1 MFSIKPT
8 SSQRKFYFFILL
20 SLSVCLGVLQ
30 FPSSIHAL
38 EKEQK
43 TELKIKKLAMMLA
56 IVSKEYELAVSNGQI
71 VNEVEYEESQ
81 AFLQMVSDKFAP
93 ISTQFKDS
101 TKANTIRN
109 QLTELKSVIQQKL
122 DKAKIKILST
132 SIQNGILDE
141 FGIKIKK
148 SPKRLISLE
157 NGENIFRTNCSHCH
171 GTTGQGDGPT
181 AAELEPKPA
190 VLADPE
196 ITGNEHSSP
205 YDNFEVINV
214 GIANTAMIAWAD
226 VLSEDDIWDV
236 AYYIRTF
243 SNKNIKLPN
252 IASAPSESEIKASI
266 HETVSKIKQ
275 LVAASATNLGNGN
288 TETAGDAAFDAYL
301 VYETIEAALIAKEK
315 SLGLRLQANFGR
327 LRGEIKRKALKIE
340 IDSLVKKINTDLDE
354 AIKVFTAK
362 TEETGIFIQSFS
374 IIVREGFETILIL
387 SALITFLIKSRNESQ
402 VKTIYFG
409 AGIGILASF
418 LTAYLLH
425 EILGVSAAN
434 QEILEGAIM
443 LIAAAMLF
451 YISYWL
457 ISKIGAEKFQKFVAG
472 KMQEAVRTGSGI
484 TLATLAFLSVYREG
498 FETVLFY
505 QALYTYSGDSTGGI
519 IPGFIVGCVVLIAVF
534 YAINKMGMRVPIN
547 WFFGLT
553 SIFLYFM
560 AFTFT
565 GKGLHAIQVGGGLPL
580 TAIDFVPEIDWLG
593 IYPTLETTIGQGL
606 ILTALAVGAIYTLR
620 MFNKKTN

>member
-1 MFSIKPT
+1 MLSIQPA
-8 SSQRKFYFFILL
+8 SSQRGFCFFILL
-20 SLSVCLGVLQ
+20 TLTLCLGIFQ
-30 FPSSIHAL
+30 FPVSVEAI

-43 TELKIKKLAMMLA
+43 TELKIKKLVMMLA
-56 IVSKEYELAVSNGQI
+56 IVSKEYELAVKNGQV

-81 AFLQMVSDKFAP
+81 AFLQMVADKFDP

-101 TKANTIRN
+101 EKANVIKSE
-109 QLTELKSVIQQKL
+109 LTELKSVIQQKL
-122 DKAKIKILST
+122 DIGKIKNLST
-132 SIQNGILDE
+132 SIQNQILKE
-141 FGIKIKK
+141 FGIEIKK
-148 SPKRLISLE
+148 SPKRPISLE

-171 GTTGQGDGPT
+171 GISGQGDGPT
-181 AAELEPKPA
+181 AAELDPKPA
-190 VLADPE
+190 VLADPD
-196 ITGNEHSSP
+196 ITGNEHSTP

-214 GIANTAMIAWAD
+214 GIANTGMIAWAD

-243 SNKNIKLPN
+243 SNKDVKLPQ

-275 LVAASATNLGNGN
+275 LIAESAKNFSSGNA
-288 TETAGDAAFDAYL
+288 ESAGDSAFDAYL

-315 SLGLRLQANFGR
+315 NLGLRLQANFGR
-327 LRGEIKRKALKIE
+327 LRGEIKRKAPKAE
-340 IDSLVKKINTDLDE
+340 IDSLVEKINTDLDQ

-362 TEETGIFIQSFS
+362 TERAGIFIQSFS

-387 SALITFLIKSRNESQ
+387 SALITFLIKSRNENQ
-402 VKTIYFG
+402 VKTIYLG
-409 AGIGILASF
+409 AGVGILASF
-418 LTAYLLH
+418 LTAYLVH
-425 EILGVSAAN
+425 EILGISAAN

-472 KMQEAVRTGSGI
+472 KMQEAVRTGSGL

-505 QALYTYSGDSTGGI
+505 EALYTYSGDSTGGI
-519 IPGFIVGCVVLIAVF
+519 IPGFIVGCAVLFAVF
-534 YAINKMGMRVPIN
+534 YGINKMGMRIPVN

-553 SIFLYFM
+553 GIFLYFM

-580 TAIDFVPEIDWLG
+580 TAIDFIPEIDWLG
-593 IYPTLETTIGQGL
+593 IYPTLETSIGQGF
-606 ILTALAVGAIYTLR
+606 IIAALAVGAVYTISML
-620 MFNKKTN
+620 NKKTD

>member
-1 MFSIKPT
+1 MFSIQPT
-8 SSQRKFYFFILL
+8 SLQRGFYFFILFTL
-20 SLSVCLGVLQ
+20 TICFGVLQ
-30 FPSSIHAL
+30 LPSLAQAV

-43 TELKIKKLAMMLA
+43 TELKIKKLVMMLA
-56 IVSKEYELAVSNGQI
+56 IVSKEYELAVDNGQVI
-71 VNEVEYEESQ
+71 NEVEYEESQ
-81 AFLQMVSDKFAP
+81 AFLQMVSDKFDP
-93 ISTQFKDS
+93 LSTQFKDPE
-101 TKANTIRN
+101 KANVIKS
-109 QLTELKSVIQQKL
+109 QLEKLKSNIQQKL
-122 DKAKIKILST
+122 DISKIKILST
-132 SIQNGILDE
+132 SIQNQILKE

-148 SPKRLISLE
+148 SPKRPISLE

-171 GTTGQGDGPT
+171 GATGQGDGPS
-181 AAELEPKPA
+181 AAELNPKPA

-196 ITGNEHSSP
+196 ITGNEHSTP

-243 SNKNIKLPN
+243 SNTDVKLPD
-252 IASAPSESEIKASI
+252 ISSAPSESEIKASI
-266 HETVSKIKQ
+266 HDTVSQIKS
-275 LVAASATNLGNGN
+275 LVAESSKSFSAGNI
-288 TETAGDAAFDAYL
+288 ESAGDSAFDAYL

-315 SLGLRLQANFGR
+315 NLGLRLQANFGR
-327 LRGEIKRKALKIE
+327 LRGEIKRKANKAE
-340 IDSLVKKINTDLDE
+340 INSLVEKINTDLDQ

-362 TEETGIFIQSFS
+362 PEGAGIFIQSFS

-387 SALITFLIKSRNESQ
+387 SALITFLIKSRNENQ
-402 VKTIYFG
+402 VKTIYLG
-409 AGIGILASF
+409 AGIGILASL
-418 LTAYLLH
+418 LTAYVVH
-425 EILGVSAAN
+425 EILGISAAN

-472 KMQEAVRTGSGI
+472 KMQEAVRSGSGF

-519 IPGFIVGCVVLIAVF
+519 IPGFVVGCVVLFAVF
-534 YAINKMGMRVPIN
+534 YGINKMGMRIPVN

-553 SIFLYFM
+553 GIFLYFM
-560 AFTFT
+560 AFIFT

-580 TAIDFVPEIDWLG
+580 TAIDFIPEIDWLG
-593 IYPTLETTIGQGL
+593 IYPTLETSIGQGF
-606 ILTALAVGAIYTLR
+606 IIAALAFGAFYTIR
-620 MFNKKTN
+620 IFNKKTD